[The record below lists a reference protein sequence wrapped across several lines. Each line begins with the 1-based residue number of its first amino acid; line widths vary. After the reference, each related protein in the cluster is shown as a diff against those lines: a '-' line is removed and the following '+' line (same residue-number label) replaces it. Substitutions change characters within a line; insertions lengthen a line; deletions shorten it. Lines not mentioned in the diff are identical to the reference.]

1 MASTD
6 LYGYDVAL
14 ATDEANTAWRD
25 LNLAFL
31 SHGATTA
38 DHLGTLLKEAPEFA
52 IAEACRGIFSLLMGR
67 RELVAT
73 AAEALTKAKSITAA
87 HGSDTR
93 TDAYIHALEAYLGG
107 QLARAATIFDTLTK
121 THPRDAMA
129 IKLAHAIKFVLGDAA
144 GMRTSLEAVMP
155 QFRGTSA
162 TDGYIHGC
170 YAFALEETGDQR
182 AAEIAGKHALD
193 LVSDDAWGLHAVAHV
208 YDMTARAKEGVS
220 WLESRTD
227 AWAHCNNFRYHVYWH
242 LALFYL
248 DTGAYSEV
256 LRLYDL
262 EIRQDKTDDYRDI
275 SNAASLLSRLELEGV
290 DIGDR
295 WDELAS
301 VSEHRVDDGCV
312 VFADLHY
319 MLSLLGG
326 DRTDATK
333 QLLHRMRADAQRSGG
348 DMDRVT
354 EHPGL
359 NAASGLV
366 AFRDANY
373 TAAYAN
379 LRAARKSMPTVGG
392 SHAQRD
398 VFERITI
405 EAAIRAGAFEDARH
419 LVDERAKMRGGVD
432 GYTTTRMAA
441 LDELLTTPVAVAS

>member
-1 MASTD
+1 MAATD
-6 LYGYDVAL
+6 LYGYDVSLESA
-14 ATDEANTAWRD
+14 AAKESWRN

-31 SHGATTA
+31 SHGASTA
-38 DHLGTLLKEAPEFA
+38 DHLGALLKAAPAFA
-52 IAEACRGIFSLLMGR
+52 IAEACRGLFSLLLGR
-67 RELVAT
+67 RELIAT
-73 AAEALTKAKSITAA
+73 AQEALAKAKEITAS
-87 HGSDTR
+87 HGGDVR
-93 TDAYIHALEAYLGG
+93 TNAYIAALEAYLAG
-107 QLARAATIFDTLTK
+107 QLAKSAAIFDTLLE

-129 IKLAHAIKFVLGDAA
+129 IKLGHAIKFILGDAL

-155 QFRGTSA
+155 QFRGTNA
-162 TDGYIHGC
+162 TDGYMHGC

-208 YDMTARAKEGVS
+208 YDMTARARDGVT

-248 DTGAYSEV
+248 DTGAHDEV
-256 LRLYDL
+256 LRLYDM

-275 SNAASLLSRLELEGV
+275 SNAASLLSRLEIEGV
-290 DIGDR
+290 DVGAR
-295 WDELAS
+295 WEELAAL
-301 VSEHRVDDGCV
+301 SEHRVDDGCA

-326 DRTDATK
+326 ERKAATE
-333 QLLHRMRADAQRSGG
+333 QLLHRMRRDANRNDG
-348 DMDRVT
+348 DMDRVAD
-354 EHPGL
+354 HPGL

-366 AFRDANY
+366 AFRDGNY
-373 TAAYAN
+373 TNAFAN
-379 LRAARKSMPTVGG
+379 LSAARPAMQTVGG

-405 EAAIRAGAFEDARH
+405 EAAIRAGAFEEART
-419 LVDERAKMRGGVD
+419 LVDERAAKRGGVD
-432 GYTTTRMAA
+432 GYTASRGTL
-441 LDELLTTPVAVAS
+441 LDGLLTTPVAVAS